1 LPKKTCRL
9 ILESGNDYVIAVKG
23 NQPKLEQH
31 IKKVAA
37 QYSPKTRYITREET
51 RDRVTTRTV
60 EVFHNLTGIHPQWKG
75 IQSLI
80 RVDRIGTRRK
90 KPYHETVHYISNL
103 RLTAQDFSQG
113 IRGHW
118 GIENR
123 LHWVKDVIFKED
135 CSTISQ
141 GHAPSNLS
149 LVRAIAINLLRQ
161 NGYDSIT
168 TGQRLLSN
176 KLDKLLSFM
185 E

>member
-1 LPKKTCRL
+1 MPKKTCRL

-31 IKKVAA
+31 IKKVAT
-37 QYSPKTRYITREET
+37 QYAPKTRYITREET

-135 CSTISQ
+135 SSTISQ

-168 TGQRLLSN
+168 TGKRLLSN

>member
-1 LPKKTCRL
+1 M
-9 ILESGNDYVIAVKG
+9 S
-23 NQPKLEQH
+23 
-31 IKKVAA
+31 
-37 QYSPKTRYITREET
+37 
-51 RDRVTTRTV
+51 
-60 EVFHNLTGIHPQWKG
+60 
-75 IQSLI
+75 
-80 RVDRIGTRRK
+80 
-90 KPYHETVHYISNL
+90 
-103 RLTAQDFSQG
+103 AQDFSQG

-168 TGQRLLSN
+168 TRQRLLSN